1 MILQYLTLHGIMLTV
16 LYYIILY
23 YIILYYIILYYI
35 ILYCIVLCY
44 KTTSMCL
51 YAVLL
56 SMPEAG

>member
-1 MILQYLTLHGIMLTV
+1 MTLYGIMLTV
-16 LYYIILY
+16 LH
-23 YIILYYIILYYI
+23 YI

>member
-16 LYYIILY
+16 LY